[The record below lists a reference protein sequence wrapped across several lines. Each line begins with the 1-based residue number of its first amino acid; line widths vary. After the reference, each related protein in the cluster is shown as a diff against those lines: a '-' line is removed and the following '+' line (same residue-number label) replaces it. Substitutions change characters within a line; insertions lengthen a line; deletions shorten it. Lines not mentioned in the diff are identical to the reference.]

1 MCLFFSVHG
10 SFVPS
15 ISCPA
20 VTCLISS
27 SPMRST
33 GNFAYEIKRASA
45 FIWITRVQS
54 GCFAPWTRERPQL
67 NRTRPGWMLPCDVVT
82 WVGSQW
88 RKTWTLFL
96 IVWTGGGLT
105 GSRTEL
111 QFGPRVSFDARLN
124 CPGGHVL
131 ESLAHPGHMAW
142 SFVSDVHFHTLS
154 LTSFCSLSSFS
165 LKLGSCRASEK
176 GGDFLLDKHVINLRE
191 HILSHRKITEGKI
204 SSAVTQAGPSDCCG
218 FEWPPP
224 AQNNLCSYSPNDLSL
239 VMCSLLNYIT
249 FTLQR
254 CCLTLISNN

>member
-15 ISCPA
+15 RSCPA

-33 GNFAYEIKRASA
+33 GNFAYEIKRAWA

-88 RKTWTLFL
+88 CKHGHCFWLFGQGA
-96 IVWTGGGLT
+96 VSPGHGLNY
-105 GSRTEL
+105 R
-111 QFGPRVSFDARLN
+111 PRVSFDARLN

-131 ESLAHPGHMAW
+131 ESLARPGHMVW

-154 LTSFCSLSSFS
+154 PTFFCSLSSFS

-191 HILSHRKITEGKI
+191 RILSHRKITEGKI

-224 AQNNLCSYSPNDLSL
+224 VQNNLCSS
-239 VMCSLLNYIT
+239 I
-249 FTLQR
+249 FTKWPVSCNVPFAELHHF
-254 CCLTLISNN
+254 